1 MASELAEQPSPP
13 VASAHRWLWSGL
25 GLLLVAVL
33 GGGILWTLALRQS
46 GRSLAPAHASLPDL
60 GEVPDF
66 ALTAE
71 DGRPFRRAGLKGRI
85 WVAGFIFT
93 RCPTFCPRITAR
105 MATLQ
110 EEVDLVSF
118 TVDPGNDVPEVLR
131 RYAEGHGVRAD
142 RWRFL
147 TGERG
152 ALYRLIG
159 DGFHLSVAPNPHP
172 ETAGDLITHS
182 DRLVLVDPGFRMRGT
197 YSSGDREAMGRL
209 RADLAR
215 LRRECGCPPPTSR
228 P

>member
-1 MASELAEQPSPP
+1 MASELAGQNTPP
-13 VASAHRWLWSGL
+13 VAAHRWLWAGL
-25 GLLLVAVL
+25 GLVLVAVL
-33 GGGILWTLALRQS
+33 GAGAVWTLALRQT
-46 GRSLAPAHASLPDL
+46 GRSGASSPASLLDL

-66 ALTAE
+66 SLTAE
-71 DGRPFRRAGLKGRI
+71 DGRPFRRDDLKGRI

-93 RCPTFCPRITAR
+93 RCTTLCPRITAR

-110 EEVDLVSF
+110 GEVDLVTF
-118 TVDPGNDVPEVLR
+118 TVDPGNDAPEVLR
-131 RYAEGHGVRAD
+131 QYAEGHGA

-159 DGFHLSVAPNPHP
+159 DGFHLSVSPNPHP

-182 DRLVLVDPGFRMRGT
+182 DRLVLVGPDFRIRGA
-197 YSSGDREAMGRL
+197 YSSGDPEAMGRL
-209 RADLAR
+209 HADLAT
-215 LRRECGCPPPTSR
+215 LRQETGCPSPTSR

>member
-13 VASAHRWLWSGL
+13 VAAAHRWLWAGL
-25 GLLLVAVL
+25 GLVLVAVL
-33 GGGILWTLALRQS
+33 GAGVLWTLALRQS
-46 GRSLAPAHASLPDL
+46 GRSGAPPPETLPIL

-93 RCPTFCPRITAR
+93 RCSTMCPRITTR
-105 MATLQ
+105 MARLQ
-110 EEVDLVSF
+110 DEADLVTF
-118 TVDPGNDVPEVLR
+118 TVDPEGDRPEVLR
-131 RYAEGHGVRAD
+131 AYAEAHGANPG

-159 DGFHLSVAPNPHP
+159 DGFHLSVSPNPHP

-182 DRLVLVDPGFRMRGT
+182 DRLVLVDPDFRMRGT
-197 YSSGDREAMGRL
+197 YSSGDPEAMGRL
-209 RADLAR
+209 RSDLDE
-215 LRRECGCPPPTSR
+215 LRRECGCPSPTSR